1 MYFKANYKSSG
12 DKNNFIDYLFWVL
25 FILFT
30 NPGGIQQAL
39 GLYDFVG
46 RINLNDFIFV
56 ILAGC
61 YLLVPK
67 RNRYKD
73 PLTKKIKRYMIIF
86 FVYFFIVFGYL
97 TPIFKNPDTNVIFNF
112 IKLRF
117 SFYNFGLFFFVLTF
131 WKRSWRIF
139 LKLFI
144 YSSIIILVLFL
155 QSLITGIDVI
165 PREETARGFISLN
178 RNMLL
183 FYGLMPLFTA
193 IGVILLIFKFETKY
207 KKLFIV
213 GFLMI
218 NIAWV
223 LSLTRRHI
231 LGLFI
236 CFFIGYLL
244 YFYIKKHNIKNVVKP
259 LIRSVAVFGCIIIVL
274 RLFFPAYLSA
284 GINSIESAIHVIR
297 YGKDITGKIDER
309 LALFGRY
316 RMVEE
321 FKKSPLFG
329 TGFKNIWRIQEG
341 EELGYESSDYHFQA
355 ALAMTGMIGC
365 LMFLPIYIILIKM
378 LFRDLKHL
386 KKSVILPNSL
396 ALLMLLSFI
405 LWFTYLMLQ
414 YINWF
419 GPVSNSGRH
428 TFYILLAFYC
438 GAREIWYSNYG
449 RMRNYYK
456 SNKIKVISYER

>member
-1 MYFKANYKSSG
+1 MTIKHN
-12 DKNNFIDYLFWVL
+12 NNFIDYLFWTL
-25 FILFT
+25 LILFT

-39 GLYDFVG
+39 GIYDALRLSGSFAS
-46 RINLNDFIFV
+46 INLNDFLFGA
-56 ILAGC
+56 LAGC

-73 PLTKKIKRYMIIF
+73 PSTKKIKRYMIIF

-97 TPIFKNPDTNVIFNF
+97 TPIFKNPETNVVFNF
-112 IKLRF
+112 VKLRF
-117 SFYNFGLFFFVLTF
+117 SFYSFGLFFFVLTF

-144 YSSIIILVLFL
+144 YSSVFILFIFL
-155 QSLITGIDVI
+155 QSFITGLDILPLV
-165 PREETARGFISLN
+165 EKSRGFISLN

-183 FYGLMPLFTA
+183 SYGLIPIFTA

-244 YFYIKKHNIKNVVKP
+244 YFYIKKHNIKNVLKP
-259 LIRSVAVFGCIIIVL
+259 LIRPVAVFGCIIIVL

-297 YGKDITGKIDER
+297 YGQDITGKTDER

-341 EELGYESSDYHFQA
+341 EELGYESSDYPFQA

-365 LMFLPIYIILIKM
+365 LMFLPIYLILIKM

-405 LWFTYLMLQ
+405 LWFTYLVLQ
-414 YINWF
+414 HMNWF

-428 TFYILLAFYC
+428 TFYILMAFYC
-438 GAREIWYSNYG
+438 GAKEIYYSYYIRRQNYA
-449 RMRNYYK
+449 RNDL
-456 SNKIKVISYER
+456 